1 MSNPVRQ
8 KSHVVLAASP
18 RLIDQQADEMLATIA
33 ALAQE
38 SLAAKQRFFAE
49 QAESVAQA
57 AQLIITAMRNGNK
70 LLLFGNG
77 GSAADAQHIAAE
89 LAFSMGRERR
99 ALPALALTTDTSLLT
114 AISNDLSFDYIFAR
128 QIKALGQAGDVA
140 LALST
145 SGNSPNVIA
154 AVQQAREQGLVTIGL
169 LGATGGEVA
178 GLVDLA
184 LIVPHTDTPRIQEV
198 HITASHI
205 LCQLIED
212 ALCPL

>member
-1 MSNPVRQ
+1 MR
-8 KSHVVLAASP
+8 
-18 RLIDQQADEMLATIA
+18 ATIA
-33 ALAQE
+33 ALAHE

-49 QAESVAQA
+49 QSDQVAHA
-57 AQLIITAMRNGNK
+57 AQLIITAMRDGHK
-70 LLLFGNG
+70 LFLFGNG

-89 LAFSMGRERR
+89 LAFRMGRERR

-128 QIKALGQAGDVA
+128 QLKALGQSGDVA
-140 LALST
+140 FALST
-145 SGNSPNVIA
+145 SGNSSNVIA
-154 AVQQAREQGLVTIGL
+154 AVKQAREQGLVTIGL

-198 HITASHI
+198 HIAASHI
-205 LCQLIED
+205 ICQLIED
-212 ALCPL
+212 ALCPLTDYVQPSQKE